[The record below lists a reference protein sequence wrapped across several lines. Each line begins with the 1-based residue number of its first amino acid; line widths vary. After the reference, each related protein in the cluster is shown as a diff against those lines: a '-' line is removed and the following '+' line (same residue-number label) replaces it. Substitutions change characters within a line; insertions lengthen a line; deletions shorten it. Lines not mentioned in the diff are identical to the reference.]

1 MRPATDPAVPV
12 TGRAPAPARRGR
24 FGEHSALGM
33 GIFIF
38 TEIMLFAGFFS
49 SFVIVRKAVPEGAWP
64 PPDQPRLPFERT
76 AFNTAALLLSG
87 VALYVAGRRFRKH
100 GGAAATPW
108 MAAAM
113 VLGSLFVAL
122 QGGEWVG
129 LLKQGLTLTSSQLGS
144 FFYVIIGAHALHA
157 VAAILALGLAWL
169 RMSRNQLTESRLIAV
184 EMFWYFVVL
193 VWPVLYW
200 RVYL

>member
-1 MRPATDPAVPV
+1 MRPVTDPAVPMA
-12 TGRAPAPARRGR
+12 APERRGR
-24 FGEHSALGM
+24 FGQHSALGM

-49 SFVIVRKAVPEGAWP
+49 AFVIVRKAVPEGAWP

-87 VALYVAGRRFRKH
+87 VALAVAGQRFRKQ
-100 GGAAATPW
+100 GPRSAQAMMSAALL
-108 MAAAM
+108 
-113 VLGSLFVAL
+113 LGSLFVAL
-122 QGGEWVG
+122 QGVEWVAM
-129 LLKQGLTLTSSQLGS
+129 LRQGLTLTSSQLGS
-144 FFYVIIGAHALHA
+144 FFYVIVGAHGLHA
-157 VAAILALGLAWL
+157 LAAIVALALAAA
-169 RMSRNQLTESRLIAV
+169 RNASGRLTESRLVAV